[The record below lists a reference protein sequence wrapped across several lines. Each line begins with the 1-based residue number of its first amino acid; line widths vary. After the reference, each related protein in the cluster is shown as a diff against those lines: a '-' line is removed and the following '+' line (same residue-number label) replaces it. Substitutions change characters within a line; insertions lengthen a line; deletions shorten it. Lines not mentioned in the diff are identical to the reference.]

1 MLLIDVGN
9 SRVKAAYS
17 TELNHRWAATY
28 QDGDRQREIDRVL
41 ASCQRRPRQV
51 VLSCVSDQ
59 QSADYI
65 QHRSMDMWGVDVVR
79 LVSSQRFGGLVN
91 GYTEPSQLGIDRWSG
106 LVAAWHQLRG
116 AVIVVGCGTAI
127 TVDSVTAAG
136 RHLGGVIFPGL
147 RLAEE
152 SFYGAT
158 GVPRVRSADV
168 RQVYAHDTASA
179 VASGVRWAI
188 AGGINELL
196 KRLDVELGGAANI
209 WITGGDAAELQ
220 TYIDADAELI
230 EDLVYQGMVLL
241 AEQ

>member
-1 MLLIDVGN
+1 MLLIDLGN

-17 TELNHRWAATY
+17 TDLSQGWAGAY
-28 QDGDRQREIDRVL
+28 QDGNRQREIDGVL
-41 ASCQRRPRQV
+41 ASCKRHPRKV
-51 VLSCVSDQ
+51 VLSCVNDQ

-65 QHRSMDMWGVDVVR
+65 EQRSREMWGVDVIR
-79 LVSSQRFGGLVN
+79 LASSEKFGDLLN

-106 LVAAWHQLRG
+106 VVAAWHQCQA

-127 TVDSVTAAG
+127 TVDSVAPGG

-158 GVPRVRSADV
+158 GVPRVRAPNV
-168 RQVYAHDTASA
+168 GQIYAHDTASA
-179 VASGVRWAI
+179 VANGVRWAI

-196 KRLDVELGGAANI
+196 KRLNIELGGAANI
-209 WITGGDAAELQ
+209 WITGGDAAELL
-220 TYIDADAELI
+220 TYIDADAELV